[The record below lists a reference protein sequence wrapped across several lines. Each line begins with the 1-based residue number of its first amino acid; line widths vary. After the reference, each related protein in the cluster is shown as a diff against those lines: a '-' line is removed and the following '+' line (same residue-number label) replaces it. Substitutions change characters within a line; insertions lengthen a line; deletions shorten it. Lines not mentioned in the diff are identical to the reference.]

1 MDRRLEQAR
10 QLAALYKRQMELLET
25 KKGLEKEAFDLEI
38 AAHNEQVDVEN
49 LERFSLNGAFL
60 KLTGKYEG
68 QLEEEQREARAART
82 KYEFAAARLEK
93 VNAELSHIA
102 QELPS
107 FTGCGE
113 ALEAALTEKLGTVPC
128 PEEKNLL
135 RTLQSVLRNGELVE
149 EAGEKLRDALD
160 TVYSWMGAGRTM
172 ASVSGGLLQAEMAAQ
187 GRLNEYKGLLAL
199 LREELEML
207 GYELEKEAFQEFGK
221 QYLTELFAEVLVSSR
236 CGKIQEQLTRIHWRW
251 KALEPQLK
259 THLMQAKIDFLEALC
274 YVGEK

>member
-1 MDRRLEQAR
+1 MDRRLEQAW
-10 QLAALYKRQMELLET
+10 QLAELYKRQMDLLET
-25 KKGLEKEAFDLEI
+25 KKGLEMEVFDLKI

-68 QLEEEQREARAART
+68 QLEEEQREARAARA

-93 VNAELSHIA
+93 ANAELSYIA

-113 ALEAALTEKLGTVPC
+113 TLEAALTEKLGTVPC

-135 RTLQSVLRNGELVE
+135 QTLELALRNGELVE

-160 TVYSWMGAGRTM
+160 TVYSWMGAGRTV
-172 ASVSGGLLQAEMAAQ
+172 AGVSGGLLQAEMAAQ
-187 GRLNEYKGLLAL
+187 GRLNEYKGLLIL
-199 LREELEML
+199 LRKELEML
-207 GYELEKEAFQEFGK
+207 GYELEKEAFWEFGE
-221 QYLTELFAEVLVSSR
+221 QYLTELFTEVLISSR
-236 CGKIQEQLTRIHWRW
+236 CSKIQEQLTRIHWGW
-251 KALEPQLK
+251 KALEPQLE
-259 THLMQAKIDFLEALC
+259 TRLMQARIDFLEALC
-274 YVGEK
+274 RAGEK